1 MITSNFRGGLTRI
14 FRGKAITA
22 CGKPMSTTLL
32 LTRIFHSSLLRKPG
46 SRLAGALV
54 PAFAGMTCL
63 VLPLTTML
71 HEISR
76 LTILAS
82 YSLRIQTLILLF
94 FVCVLTAC
102 SKQNSNNK
110 QIPEVLVALP
120 IKQKVTKYE
129 EYTGTVA
136 ATQQVNLVARVEGF
150 LESINFNDGQ
160 FVKRGDLL
168 FIIQQ
173 DSYIEKVKRAQANL
187 DYDNS
192 EYQRQLLMLKENA
205 TSQAEVEKYLS
216 KVQVDKADLE
226 LAKINLGYTE
236 VRAPFDGLLAAHQV
250 DVGAV
255 VGSSPMN
262 PTVLVAIEAITPVY
276 VNFNINTRDA
286 LTLRDEL
293 RKMGQAGKKV
303 VGNLPVFVALSNE
316 EGFPHEGILDFVN
329 NSVDTSTGT
338 IQVRAI
344 FPNEDHALIPGF
356 FAKVRVAIGAPF
368 EALTVP
374 NSIVQSDQVGEFI
387 LTVNSQNIVQRNDI
401 KTGPRKG
408 ESRAIL
414 EGLSENESVI
424 VSGINNAR
432 VGAPVNPKSATQKIP
447 FSSTVKLNSVP

>member
-1 MITSNFRGGLTRI
+1 MSILYTRHSPL
-14 FRGKAITA
+14 A
-22 CGKPMSTTLL
+22 
-32 LTRIFHSSLLRKPG
+32 TRYFAFIVVPF
-46 SRLAGALV
+46 LAL
-54 PAFAGMTCL
+54 
-63 VLPLTTML
+63 
-71 HEISR
+71 
-76 LTILAS
+76 
-82 YSLRIQTLILLF
+82 
-94 FVCVLTAC
+94 VLTAC
-102 SKQNSNNK
+102 SKKNDNSK
-110 QIPEVLVALP
+110 QVPEVLVAAP
-120 IKQKVTKYE
+120 IKQMVTKYE

-150 LESINFNDGQ
+150 LETINFNDGQ
-160 FVKRGDLL
+160 FVKKGTLL

-173 DSYIEKVKRAQANL
+173 DSYIEKVKRSQATL

-192 EYQRQLLMLKENA
+192 EYQRQLSMLKENA
-205 TSQAEVEKYLS
+205 TSQADVEKYLS

-226 LAKINLGYTE
+226 LAKINLSYTE
-236 VRAPFDGLLAAHQV
+236 VRAPFDGLLAAHQA

-255 VGSSPMN
+255 VGSSPMS

-293 RKMGQAGKKV
+293 NKMGQGSKRV

-344 FPNEDHALIPGF
+344 FPNQDHTLIPGF

-368 EALTVP
+368 EAITVP
-374 NSIVQSDQVGEFI
+374 NSIIQSDQVGEFI
-387 LTVNSQNIVQRNDI
+387 LTVNSKNIVQRNDV
-401 KTGPRKG
+401 KVGPRKG
-408 ESRAIL
+408 EARAIL

-424 VSGINNAR
+424 VAGINSAR
-432 VGAPVNPKSATQKIP
+432 IGSPVNPKSASQKIP
-447 FSSTVKLNSVP
+447 PFASSVKLSQP

>member
-1 MITSNFRGGLTRI
+1 MPILYTRHFLLTTRYAA
-14 FRGKAITA
+14 FV
-22 CGKPMSTTLL
+22 LL
-32 LTRIFHSSLLRKPG
+32 LLLG
-46 SRLAGALV
+46 
-54 PAFAGMTCL
+54 
-63 VLPLTTML
+63 
-71 HEISR
+71 
-76 LTILAS
+76 
-82 YSLRIQTLILLF
+82 LI
-94 FVCVLTAC
+94 LTAC
-102 SKQNSNNK
+102 SKKNDNSK
-110 QIPEVLVALP
+110 QVPEVIVAAP
-120 IKQKVTKYE
+120 IKQMVTKFE

-160 FVKRGDLL
+160 FVKKGDLL

-192 EYQRQLLMLKENA
+192 EYQRQLSMLKENA

-236 VRAPFDGLLAAHQV
+236 VRAPFDGLLAAHQK

-255 VGSSPMN
+255 VGTSPMN

-286 LTLRDEL
+286 LTLREEL
-293 RKMGQAGKKV
+293 RKMGQDKNKV
-303 VGNLPVFVALSNE
+303 IGNLPVFVELSNE
-316 EGFPHEGILDFVN
+316 NGFPHEGILDFVN

-338 IQVRAI
+338 IQARGI

-356 FAKVRVAIGAPF
+356 FAKVRIAIGTPF

-374 NSIVQSDQVGEFI
+374 NSIIQSDQVGEFI
-387 LTVNSQNIVQRNDI
+387 LTVNSKNIVQRNDI

-408 ESRAIL
+408 EARAIL
-414 EGLSENESVI
+414 EGLAENESVI
-424 VSGINNAR
+424 VAGINSAR
-432 VGAPVNPKSATQKIP
+432 IGFPVNPKSASQSQKIP
-447 FSSTVKLNSVP
+447 FASSVKLSQP

>member
-1 MITSNFRGGLTRI
+1 M
-14 FRGKAITA
+14 
-22 CGKPMSTTLL
+22 
-32 LTRIFHSSLLRKPG
+32 
-46 SRLAGALV
+46 
-54 PAFAGMTCL
+54 
-63 VLPLTTML
+63 
-71 HEISR
+71 
-76 LTILAS
+76 
-82 YSLRIQTLILLF
+82 ILLKTVNSKENNLAF
-94 FVCVLTAC
+94 LFLFLFLSLTGCLKNNNSA
-102 SKQNSNNK
+102 KQV
-110 QIPEVLVALP
+110 PEVFVAAP
-120 IKQKVTKYE
+120 IKQMVTKFE

-160 FVKRGDLL
+160 FVKKGDLL

-173 DSYIEKVKRAQANL
+173 DSYIEKVKRCQATL

-255 VGSSPMN
+255 VGTSPMN

-286 LTLRDEL
+286 LVLREDL
-293 RKMGQAGKKV
+293 QKMGRDKNKV
-303 VGNLPVFVALSNE
+303 VGNLPVYVALSNE
-316 EGFPHEGILDFVN
+316 EGFPHQGILDFVN

-338 IQVRAI
+338 IQARGI
-344 FPNEDHALIPGF
+344 FPNQDHLLIPGF
-356 FAKVRVAIGAPF
+356 FAKVRIAIGDPF

-374 NSIVQSDQVGEFI
+374 NSIIQSDQVGEFI
-387 LTVNSQNIVQRNDI
+387 LTVNSKNIVQRNDV
-401 KTGPRKG
+401 KVGPKKG

-424 VSGINNAR
+424 VAGINNAR
-432 VGAPVNPKSATQKIP
+432 VGAPVQPKPAGFQSASQKIP

>member
-1 MITSNFRGGLTRI
+1 MSILYTRHSPL
-14 FRGKAITA
+14 A
-22 CGKPMSTTLL
+22 
-32 LTRIFHSSLLRKPG
+32 TRYFAFIVVPF
-46 SRLAGALV
+46 LAL
-54 PAFAGMTCL
+54 
-63 VLPLTTML
+63 
-71 HEISR
+71 
-76 LTILAS
+76 
-82 YSLRIQTLILLF
+82 
-94 FVCVLTAC
+94 VLTAC
-102 SKQNSNNK
+102 SKKNDNSK
-110 QIPEVLVALP
+110 QVPEVLVAAP
-120 IKQKVTKYE
+120 IKQMVTKYE

-150 LESINFNDGQ
+150 LETINFNDGQ
-160 FVKRGDLL
+160 FVKKGTLL

-173 DSYIEKVKRAQANL
+173 DSDIEKVKRSQATL

-192 EYQRQLLMLKENA
+192 EYQRQLSMLKENA
-205 TSQAEVEKYLS
+205 TSQADVEKYLS

-226 LAKINLGYTE
+226 LAKINLSYTE
-236 VRAPFDGLLAAHQV
+236 VRAPFDGLLAAHQA

-255 VGSSPMN
+255 VGSSPMS

-293 RKMGQAGKKV
+293 NKMGQGSKRV

-344 FPNEDHALIPGF
+344 FPNQDHTLIPGF

-368 EALTVP
+368 EAITVP
-374 NSIVQSDQVGEFI
+374 NSIIQSDQVGEFI
-387 LTVNSQNIVQRNDI
+387 LTVNSKNIVQRNDV
-401 KTGPRKG
+401 KVGPRKG
-408 ESRAIL
+408 EARAIL

-424 VSGINNAR
+424 VAGINSAR
-432 VGAPVNPKSATQKIP
+432 IGSPVNPKSASQKIP
-447 FSSTVKLNSVP
+447 PFASSVKLSQP

>member
-1 MITSNFRGGLTRI
+1 MLSFALISCAKKPSNTKLT
-14 FRGKAITA
+14 
-22 CGKPMSTTLL
+22 
-32 LTRIFHSSLLRKPG
+32 
-46 SRLAGALV
+46 
-54 PAFAGMTCL
+54 
-63 VLPLTTML
+63 
-71 HEISR
+71 
-76 LTILAS
+76 
-82 YSLRIQTLILLF
+82 
-94 FVCVLTAC
+94 
-102 SKQNSNNK
+102 
-110 QIPEVLVALP
+110 PEVIVAAP
-120 IKQKVTKYE
+120 IKQIVTKFE

-160 FVKRGDLL
+160 FVKKGDLL

-192 EYQRQLLMLKENA
+192 EYQRQLSMLKENA

-226 LAKINLGYTE
+226 LAKINLSYTE

-286 LTLRDEL
+286 LTLREEL
-293 RKMGQAGKKV
+293 RKMGQNKNKV

-316 EGFPHEGILDFVN
+316 ENFPHEGILDFVN

-368 EALTVP
+368 EAITVP
-374 NSIVQSDQVGEFI
+374 NSIIQSDQVGEFI
-387 LTVNSQNIVQRNDI
+387 LTVNSKNIVQRNDI

-408 ESRAIL
+408 EARAIL
-414 EGLSENESVI
+414 EGLTENESVI
-424 VSGINNAR
+424 VAGINSAR
-432 VGAPVNPKSATQKIP
+432 IGSPVNPKSASQSQKIP
-447 FSSTVKLNSVP
+447 FASSVKLSQP

>member
-1 MITSNFRGGLTRI
+1 MSILYTR
-14 FRGKAITA
+14 
-22 CGKPMSTTLL
+22 
-32 LTRIFHSSLLRKPG
+32 HSLLATRYF
-46 SRLAGALV
+46 
-54 PAFAGMTCL
+54 AF
-63 VLPLTTML
+63 
-71 HEISR
+71 I
-76 LTILAS
+76 
-82 YSLRIQTLILLF
+82 LILLLALVETGCF
-94 FVCVLTAC
+94 KNTSS
-102 SKQNSNNK
+102 SKPV
-110 QIPEVLVALP
+110 PEVVVAAP
-120 IKQKVTKYE
+120 IKQMVTKFE

-160 FVKRGDLL
+160 FVKKGDLL

-173 DSYIEKVKRAQANL
+173 DSYIEKVKRSQATL
-187 DYDNS
+187 DYDSS

-205 TSQAEVEKYLS
+205 TSQADVEKYLS

-236 VRAPFDGLLAAHQV
+236 VRAPFDGLLAAHQA

-255 VGSSPMN
+255 VGTSPMS
-262 PTVLVAIEAITPVY
+262 PTVLVTIEAITPVY

-286 LTLRDEL
+286 LTLREEL
-293 RKMGQAGKKV
+293 RKMGQDKNKV

-338 IQVRAI
+338 IQARGI
-344 FPNEDHALIPGF
+344 FPNQDHTLIPGF
-356 FAKVRVAIGAPF
+356 FAKVRIAIGPPF

-374 NSIVQSDQVGEFI
+374 NSIIQSDQVGEFI
-387 LTVNSQNIVQRNDI
+387 LTVNSKNIVQRNDI

-408 ESRAIL
+408 EGRAIL

-424 VSGINNAR
+424 VSGINNVR
-432 VGAPVNPKSATQKIP
+432 VGAPVKPKPAKAPSTPTKIP
-447 FSSTVKLNSVP
+447 FSSSVKLNSSP

>member
-1 MITSNFRGGLTRI
+1 
-14 FRGKAITA
+14 
-22 CGKPMSTTLL
+22 MSLQANNYELRTTNCELNIRPVNRTFISLL
-32 LTRIFHSSLLRKPG
+32 LL
-46 SRLAGALV
+46 
-54 PAFAGMTCL
+54 L
-63 VLPLTTML
+63 VLG
-71 HEISR
+71 
-76 LTILAS
+76 LA
-82 YSLRIQTLILLF
+82 
-94 FVCVLTAC
+94 AC
-102 SKQNSNNK
+102 SQKADNTK
-110 QIPEVLVALP
+110 PVPEVIVAAP
-120 IKQKVTKYE
+120 IKQIVTKYE

-160 FVKRGDLL
+160 FVKKGDLL

-192 EYQRQLLMLKENA
+192 EYQRQLSMLKENA

-255 VGSSPMN
+255 VGTSPMS

-293 RKMGQAGKKV
+293 NKMGEGSKKI

-344 FPNEDHALIPGF
+344 FPNQDHALVPGF

-374 NSIVQSDQVGEFI
+374 NAIIQSDQVGEFI
-387 LTVNSQNIVQRNDI
+387 LTVNSQNLVQRNDV

-414 EGLSENESVI
+414 VGLSENESVI
-424 VSGINNAR
+424 VAGINNAR
-432 VGAPVNPKSATQKIP
+432 IGAPVNPKPAAQKIP
-447 FSSTVKLNSVP
+447 FRSSQVMSNG

>member
-1 MITSNFRGGLTRI
+1 MMYNFFMNLPKVNKLYSLPVTRYSLL
-14 FRGKAITA
+14 F
-22 CGKPMSTTLL
+22 LL
-32 LTRIFHSSLLRKPG
+32 LLG
-46 SRLAGALV
+46 
-54 PAFAGMTCL
+54 
-63 VLPLTTML
+63 
-71 HEISR
+71 
-76 LTILAS
+76 
-82 YSLRIQTLILLF
+82 
-94 FVCVLTAC
+94 LTAC
-102 SKQNSNNK
+102 AKKNNNDKQV
-110 QIPEVLVALP
+110 PEVLVAAP
-120 IKQKVTKYE
+120 IKQMVTKYE

-160 FVKRGDLL
+160 FVKKGDLL

-173 DSYIEKVKRAQANL
+173 DSYIEKVKRSQATL

-192 EYQRQLLMLKENA
+192 EYQRQLSMFKENA
-205 TSQAEVEKYLS
+205 TSQADVEKYLS

-226 LAKINLGYTE
+226 LAKINLSYTE
-236 VRAPFDGLLAAHQV
+236 VRAPFNGLLAAHQA

-255 VGSSPMN
+255 VGSSPMS

-293 RKMGQAGKKV
+293 NKTGQGPKRV

-344 FPNEDHALIPGF
+344 FPNQDHALIPGF
-356 FAKVRVAIGAPF
+356 FAKVRVAIGASF
-368 EALTVP
+368 EAITVP
-374 NSIVQSDQVGEFI
+374 NSIIQSDQVGEFI
-387 LTVNSQNIVQRNDI
+387 LTVNSKNMVQRNDI
-401 KTGPRKG
+401 KVGPRKG

-424 VSGINNAR
+424 VAGINTAR
-432 VGAPVNPKSATQKIP
+432 IGSPVNSKSVSQKIP
-447 FSSTVKLNSVP
+447 FSSSVKLNDVQVQ

>member
-1 MITSNFRGGLTRI
+1 MSILYTRHSPL
-14 FRGKAITA
+14 A
-22 CGKPMSTTLL
+22 
-32 LTRIFHSSLLRKPG
+32 TRYFAFIVVPFL
-46 SRLAGALV
+46 ALV
-54 PAFAGMTCL
+54 
-63 VLPLTTML
+63 
-71 HEISR
+71 
-76 LTILAS
+76 LA
-82 YSLRIQTLILLF
+82 
-94 FVCVLTAC
+94 AC
-102 SKQNSNNK
+102 SKKNDNSK
-110 QIPEVLVALP
+110 QVPEVLVAAP
-120 IKQKVTKYE
+120 IKQMVTKYE

-160 FVKRGDLL
+160 FVKKGDLL

-173 DSYIEKVKRAQANL
+173 DSYIEKVKRSQATL

-192 EYQRQLLMLKENA
+192 EYQRQLSMLKENA
-205 TSQAEVEKYLS
+205 TSQADVEKYLS

-226 LAKINLGYTE
+226 LAKINLSYTE
-236 VRAPFDGLLAAHQV
+236 VRAPFDGLLAAHQA

-255 VGSSPMN
+255 VGSSPMS
-262 PTVLVAIEAITPVY
+262 PTVLVVIEAITPVY

-293 RKMGQAGKKV
+293 NKMGEGPERV

-344 FPNEDHALIPGF
+344 FPNQDHALIPGF
-356 FAKVRVAIGAPF
+356 FAKVRIAIGAPF
-368 EALTVP
+368 EAITVP
-374 NSIVQSDQVGEFI
+374 NSIIQSDQVGEFI
-387 LTVNSQNIVQRNDI
+387 LTVNSKNMVQRNDI

-408 ESRAIL
+408 EARAIL

-424 VSGINNAR
+424 VAGINSAR
-432 VGAPVNPKSATQKIP
+432 IGAPVNPKPASQKIP
-447 FSSTVKLNSVP
+447 FSSTVKLQTKD